1 MQEGM
6 MEIATALSWWGLGA
20 VIWTNIIL
28 SADNVVV
35 MALAARSLPPQ
46 QKKLALFLG
55 AGAAILLRIALT
67 IIALELLKLPLLK
80 IIGGLALLW
89 IAVKLL
95 LPGGG
100 NADIQGASNLIQA
113 VKTIVVADLVM
124 SVDNVI
130 AVAAAAQGSVP
141 LLVLGLAISMPLVIL
156 GATLLLRLME
166 RYPVIIVLGAAI
178 LGWVAGGMLV
188 TDPVVAEWIDANLHW
203 MRIRSLGISW
213 AEIAGALLVV
223 GVGRWLATRTARA

>member
-1 MQEGM
+1 MAEFM
-6 MEIATALSWWGLGA
+6 TAQSWWGLGA
-20 VIWTNIIL
+20 VIWANIIL

-46 QKKLALFLG
+46 QKKLALLLG
-55 AGAAILLRIALT
+55 AGAAILVRIALT
-67 IIALELLKLPLLK
+67 IIAVELLKLPLLK

-95 LPGGG
+95 LPGDG

-113 VKTIVVADLVM
+113 VKAIVVADLVM

-141 LLVLGLAISMPLVIL
+141 LLVVGLGISMPLAIF
-156 GATLLLRLME
+156 GATVLMKLMA
-166 RYPVIIVLGAAI
+166 RYPIITTLGAAI

-188 TDPVVAEWIDANLHW
+188 TDPAAAEWIDANLPGMHVHA
-203 MRIRSLGISW
+203 LGASW

-223 GVGRWLATRTARA
+223 GVGRWLATRAARV

>member
-1 MQEGM
+1 MAEF
-6 MEIATALSWWGLGA
+6 ITAQSWWGLGA
-20 VIWTNIIL
+20 VIWANIIL

-46 QKKLALFLG
+46 QKKLALLLG
-55 AGAAILLRIALT
+55 AGAAILVRIALT
-67 IIALELLKLPLLK
+67 IIAVELLKLPLLK

-95 LPGGG
+95 LPGDG

-113 VKTIVVADLVM
+113 VKAIVVADLVM

-141 LLVLGLAISMPLVIL
+141 LLVVGLGISMPLAIF
-156 GATLLLRLME
+156 GATVLMKLME
-166 RYPVIIVLGAAI
+166 RYPIITTLGAAI

-188 TDPVVAEWIDANLHW
+188 TDPAAAEWIDANLPW
-203 MRIRSLGISW
+203 MRIRAFGASW

-223 GVGRWLATRTARA
+223 GVGRWLAMRAARV

>member
-1 MQEGM
+1 MAEFM
-6 MEIATALSWWGLGA
+6 TAQSWWGLGA
-20 VIWTNIIL
+20 VIWANIIL

-46 QKKLALFLG
+46 QKKLALLLG
-55 AGAAILLRIALT
+55 AGAAILVRIALT
-67 IIALELLKLPLLK
+67 IIAVELLKLPLLK

-95 LPGGG
+95 LPGDG

-113 VKTIVVADLVM
+113 VKAIVVADLVM

-141 LLVLGLAISMPLVIL
+141 LLVVGLGISMPLAIF
-156 GATLLLRLME
+156 GATVLMKLME
-166 RYPVIIVLGAAI
+166 RYPIITTLGAAI

-188 TDPVVAEWIDANLHW
+188 TDPAAAEWIDANLPW
-203 MRIRSLGISW
+203 MRIRAFGASW

-223 GVGRWLATRTARA
+223 GVGRCLAMRAARV

>member
-1 MQEGM
+1 MT
-6 MEIATALSWWGLGA
+6 EIATALSWWGLGA
-20 VIWTNIIL
+20 VIWANIIL

-46 QKKLALFLG
+46 QKKLALLLG

-67 IIALELLKLPLLK
+67 IVAVELLKLPLLK
-80 IIGGLALLW
+80 IVGGLALLW

-95 LPGGG
+95 LPGDGK
-100 NADIQGASNLIQA
+100 ADIQGASNLIQA
-113 VKTIVVADLVM
+113 VKTILVADLVM

-141 LLVLGLAISMPLVIL
+141 LLVLGLGISMPLTIF
-156 GATLLLRLME
+156 GATVLMKLME
-166 RYPVIIVLGAAI
+166 RYPIITTLGAAV

-188 TDPVVAEWIDANLHW
+188 TDPVAAEWIDANLRW
-203 MRIRSLGISW
+203 MHIRPLGVSW

-223 GVGRWLATRTARA
+223 GVGRWLATRT